1 MQLVMRLYPNQRYN
15 FGMEQIP
22 KPLVIGIAGA
32 SGSGKT
38 TLASAILDAIG
49 RDKIAFLPHDA
60 YYRDQAE
67 LSFAERLKMNY
78 DHPDSLETD
87 LLIKHIIALKSG
99 KPIKRPVYDYKLYK
113 RSEDV
118 VIIEPC
124 QIIMV
129 EGILIFWETKLRKIF
144 DMKVFVDTESDIC
157 FIRRLTRDITERGR
171 SVESVVNQYLTTVRP
186 SYLDFVEPSKRF
198 ADVIIPEGGKNTVA
212 LEMVIARLQGLLNDA
227 DRFNR

>member
-1 MQLVMRLYPNQRYN
+1 V
-15 FGMEQIP
+15 
-22 KPLVIGIAGA
+22 
-32 SGSGKT
+32 
-38 TLASAILDAIG
+38 
-49 RDKIAFLPHDA
+49 
-60 YYRDQAE
+60 
-67 LSFAERLKMNY
+67 
-78 DHPDSLETD
+78 
-87 LLIKHIIALKSG
+87 
-99 KPIKRPVYDYKLYK
+99 KRPVYDYKLYK